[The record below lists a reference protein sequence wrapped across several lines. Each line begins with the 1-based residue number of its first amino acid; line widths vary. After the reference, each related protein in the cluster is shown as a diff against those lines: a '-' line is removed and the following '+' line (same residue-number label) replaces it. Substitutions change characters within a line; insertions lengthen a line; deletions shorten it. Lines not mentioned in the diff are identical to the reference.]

1 MAQYFLHIERF
12 TQNRF
17 SGDPETPVAAEQIDH
32 EKNLHVYLT
41 GNIPIDRSVQL
52 RAVRRDLQH
61 SGKETTSDAQVT
73 QSVTAYKAS
82 LPHYTLSATA
92 SYLLKAIDDDRDPFA
107 MASHDIRTI

>member
-17 SGDPETPVAAEQIDH
+17 SGDPETPVAADQIDP

-41 GNIPIDRSVQL
+41 GHIPTDRSVQL
-52 RAVRRDLQH
+52 RAVRRDLQ
-61 SGKETTSDAQVT
+61 GTGADTTSDAQGT
-73 QSVTAYKAS
+73 PLATAYKAS
-82 LPHYTLSATA
+82 LPHYTLSASA

-107 MASHDIRTI
+107 MASHDIRTL

>member
-17 SGDPETPVAAEQIDH
+17 SGDPETPVAADQIDH

-41 GNIPIDRSVQL
+41 GNIPTDRSVQL
-52 RAVRRDLQH
+52 RAIRRDQQRQ
-61 SGKETTSDAQVT
+61 GTETTTGAQVT
-73 QSVTAYKAS
+73 QPATAYKAS

>member
-17 SGDPETPVAAEQIDH
+17 SGDPETPVAADQIDH

-41 GNIPIDRSVQL
+41 GHIPVDRSVQL
-52 RAVRRDLQH
+52 RAVRQP
-61 SGKETTSDAQVT
+61 SGSDTTNEAPDAQAVT
-73 QSVTAYKAS
+73 NYKAS
-82 LPHYTLSATA
+82 LPHYTLSASA
-92 SYLLKAIDDDRDPFA
+92 SYLLKAIDDDRETFA